1 MRIIILFLALIAFG
15 CASQKPKQNEQSTV
29 WAQNELFKVGEA
41 KVLPSE
47 RGTSYTL
54 YFTHKVKPSDFDA
67 SIEGIVTIYEGEMY
81 VSPKLGF
88 DPYSVNVKVSPA
100 FNAWKV
106 IDELIKS
113 CKVCKGESK

>member
-1 MRIIILFLALIAFG
+1 MRIIILFIALIAFG
-15 CASQKPKQNEQSTV
+15 CASQKPKQNE
-29 WAQNELFKVGEA
+29 LFTVGEA
-41 KVLPSE
+41 KAKPYDG
-47 RGTSYTL
+47 GTSYTL

-81 VSPKLGF
+81 VNPKLGF

-106 IDELIKS
+106 IDELVKS